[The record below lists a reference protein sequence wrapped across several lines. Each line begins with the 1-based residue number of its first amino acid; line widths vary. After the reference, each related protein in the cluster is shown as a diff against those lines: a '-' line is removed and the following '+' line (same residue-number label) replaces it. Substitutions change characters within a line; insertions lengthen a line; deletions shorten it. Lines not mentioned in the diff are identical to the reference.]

1 VKTSLGFEKFGKVG
15 YISETKIADF
25 VSYLEKGKIMAT
37 RCRRCGK
44 LYFPPRADCPND
56 FSADMIWEELSGN
69 CKLLTYTTA
78 HFAPTGFQEDLPY
91 ILALAQC
98 EEGVRVYARLSKDID
113 ENQIRI
119 GMDLKLTPV
128 QLPNGRV
135 TYELKKP

>member
-1 VKTSLGFEKFGKVG
+1 VKTLGFEKFGKIG

-37 RCRRCGK
+37 RCRRCGR

-56 FSADMIWEELSGN
+56 LSTDMKWEELSGK

-98 EEGVRVYARLSKDID
+98 EEGVKVYARLSKNTD
-113 ENQIRI
+113 ENKIHI

-128 QLPNGRV
+128 RLPNGRI
-135 TYELKKP
+135 TYELKKA